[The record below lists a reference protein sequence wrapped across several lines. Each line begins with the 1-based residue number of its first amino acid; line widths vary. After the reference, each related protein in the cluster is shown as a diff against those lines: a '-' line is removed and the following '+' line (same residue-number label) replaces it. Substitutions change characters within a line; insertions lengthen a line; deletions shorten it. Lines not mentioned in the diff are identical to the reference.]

1 MRLLPVLLSAALELC
16 LIPRVCLCRV
26 YRVLFRTENP
36 GWLAR
41 PHQLEM
47 LLAHPSRP
55 VEVVRQLCPCLCLFQ
70 KVQAMSVL
78 RVR

>member
-1 MRLLPVLLSAALELC
+1 MRLLPVLLSVALESC

-47 LLAHPSRP
+47 LLARP
-55 VEVVRQLCPCLCLFQ
+55 VEVVRRLCPCLCLFQ

>member
-1 MRLLPVLLSAALELC
+1 MRLLPVLLSAALESC

-41 PHQLEM
+41 LHQLEM
-47 LLAHPSRP
+47 LVARLSRP
-55 VEVVRQLCPCLCLFQ
+55 VEVFRRVCPCLCLFQ
-70 KVQAMSVL
+70 KVKARSVL